1 MRRFSSY
8 GPVDKYENYYV
19 PGKEL
24 IEYALKQFLGEYPKT
39 GVKVAPIFVETGN

>member
-8 GPVDKYENYYV
+8 GPVDKDINYYV

-24 IEYALKQFLGEYPKT
+24 VEDAYIQLMGENPEQELNNLS
-39 GVKVAPIFVETGN
+39 V